1 MIITSTS
8 HSIWIRN
15 ARTHNLQGVDVEIP
29 HGRLTVVTGVSGS
42 GKSSLVFQTLFAE
55 GQRRFLG
62 TLSGHSAG
70 LLTSLPRGEVDEITG
85 LSPVISVPQQRPHVS
100 SRSTVATM
108 TELLDYLRLL
118 YSQVGTVFCPECLVP
133 VRSQTRDQII
143 SRILELPERSK
154 VQLLAPVVRGK
165 KGTHEELFQRISRE
179 GFVRARVDGQIVEF
193 AEEPPLAKTKPHDI
207 DVVVDRLILKPEIR
221 QRLADSV
228 EQALKLG
235 DGGCIALVHA
245 DEEFVDHVFHRDLN
259 CPSCGQAFAPL
270 EPRSFSW
277 HSAHGACP
285 VCEGTGRESGPAEG
299 DEDEVE
305 HGDAASCSACNG
317 TRLGPVSRNVRVA
330 ETTLPT
336 LLGLRISAAAGWVK
350 DLRAAAADQRGQSII
365 DKLAGPLAFRLQSL
379 IDLGVGYLTLD
390 RSAETLAGGEVQ
402 RVRLARCLGTQL
414 HGSCFILDEP
424 TAGLHARDAQ
434 RLLDQLRQLTAS
446 GNTVI
451 CVEHSLDAIRAAD
464 HLLEFGPGGGTR
476 GGQVVFSGSLSEL
489 SAGQTPTSR
498 ALNGEFDPQTSG
510 PFSGSDRGHL
520 QLKHVQLHNL
530 DDVSIE
536 IPLGSLTAVTGVSG
550 SGKSSLILDS
560 LAVLLKKALRDEKTE
575 ADEERLGSLRFDGKL
590 QRAAIVDQSP
600 PGGNL
605 RSCPATFSGAWDQ
618 IRRMLARTRLAKL
631 RGFDDKRFSFNTTE
645 GTCSFCGGAGQIRT
659 RHHLV
664 HQEQV
669 KCPECHGRRFN
680 AQTLAVKY
688 RGHSAYDLLDMT
700 VADALD
706 FWSEVE
712 SIQRCLRPYRD
723 IGIDYLKMGQPTST
737 LSGGE
742 AQRTKLA
749 RALSEELK
757 DGVYIMDEPTSG
769 LHWADVSL
777 FIATLRTL
785 QERGNTIIVVEHH
798 PLIQA
803 AADWHIELGPGAG
816 AEGGT
821 VLHCGLPELS
831 DAAN

>member
-1 MIITSTS
+1 M
-8 HSIWIRN
+8 
-15 ARTHNLQGVDVEIP
+15 
-29 HGRLTVVTGVSGS
+29 TGVSGS
-42 GKSSLVFQTLFAE
+42 GKSSLVFETLFAE

-62 TLSGHSAG
+62 TLAGHAAG
-70 LLTSLPRGEVDEITG
+70 LSTSLPRGEVDEITG

-118 YSQVGTVFCPECLVP
+118 YSQVGTVFCPDCQVP

-179 GFVRARVDGQIVEF
+179 GFVRARVDGHIVEF

-221 QRLADSV
+221 QRLTDSV

-235 DGGCIALVHA
+235 DGGCIAMV
-245 DEEFVDHVFHRDLN
+245 DENGEYVDYVYHRDLN
-259 CPSCGQAFAPL
+259 CPSCGQALAPL

-277 HSAHGACP
+277 HSAHGACSI
-285 VCEGTGRESGPAEG
+285 CEGTGRQDASAKK
-299 DEDEVE
+299 EDEEQSNESDGVP
-305 HGDAASCSACNG
+305 CSACSG
-317 TRLGPVSRNVRVA
+317 TRLNPVSRNVQVA
-330 ETTLPT
+330 ETTLPG
-336 LLGLRISAAAGWVK
+336 LLSLRVSEAADWVK
-350 DLRAAAADQRGQSII
+350 RFAELSVGQREETVIERLAA
-365 DKLAGPLAFRLQSL
+365 PLSFRLQSL
-379 IDLGVGYLTLD
+379 VDLGVGYLSLD

-424 TAGLHARDAQ
+424 TAGLHSRDAE
-434 RLLDQLRQLTAS
+434 RLLEQLRQLTLS

-476 GGQVVFSGSLSEL
+476 GGQLVFSGPLSEL
-489 SAGQTPTSR
+489 STGSTPTAL
-498 ALNGEFDPQTSG
+498 ALNGEFDQQPKLDRS
-510 PFSGSDRGHL
+510 SKADRGRL
-520 QLKHVQLHNL
+520 RLEHVRLHNL

-536 IPLGSLTAVTGVSG
+536 IPLGTLTVVTGVSG

-560 LAVLLKKALRDEKTE
+560 LAVLLKRALLEEKTE
-575 ADEERLGSLRFDGKL
+575 ASDDQLGSLHFDGKL

-618 IRRMLARTRLAKL
+618 IRGMLARTRLAKL
-631 RGFDDKRFSFNTTE
+631 RGFDDRRFSFNTSE
-645 GTCSFCGGAGQIRT
+645 GTCSYCGGAGEIRT

-664 HQEQV
+664 QQELL

-688 RGHSAYDLLDMT
+688 RGQSLYDLLEMT

-723 IGIDYLKMGQPTST
+723 IGIDYLKLGQPAST

-749 RALSEELK
+749 RALSEELRN
-757 DGVYIMDEPTSG
+757 GVYILDEPTSG

-777 FIATLRTL
+777 FIQTLRTL
-785 QERGNTIIVVEHH
+785 QERGNTVIVVEHH
-798 PLIQA
+798 PLMLA

-816 AEGGT
+816 AEGGKI
-821 VLHCGLPELS
+821 LYCGIPELS
-831 DAAN
+831 GSSN